1 MRTGRVVLSK
11 AAPPSIEMKEAP
23 YGHARRW
30 RSEYEEGQARSW
42 PSIFMTQD
50 AYREVNSFAGSS
62 LDREVGGMLIGQVC
76 LTPDGERYVIVEGQL
91 EARHASNG
99 ATHMTFTSNTLTD
112 ALTRLD
118 EEHPDKQIVGWYH
131 THPGLSVF
139 LSSMDVWLHSHFF
152 PQPWH
157 VALVID
163 PLVNHGGFFWYT
175 SDTPGRLHPQHYV
188 GFFEMVPP
196 GSSSVVTWHNMEPAE
211 IQRGPSGNGTA
222 KNAGQIMEGYSR

>member
-1 MRTGRVVLSK
+1 LSK
-11 AAPPSIEMKEAP
+11 AAPPSIEMKVAP
-23 YGHARRW
+23 YGQARRW
-30 RSEYEEGQARSW
+30 RSQYEAGQTRHW

-50 AYREVNSFAGSS
+50 AYREVNGFATST

-76 LTPDGERYVIVEGQL
+76 LTPEGERYVIVEGQL

-112 ALTRLD
+112 ALTRL
-118 EEHPDKQIVGWYH
+118 EEEFPDKQIVGWYH

-157 VALVID
+157 IALVID

-188 GFFEMVPP
+188 GFYELVPP
-196 GSSSVVTWHNMEPAE
+196 NTPSVVTWHNMEPAE
-211 IQRGPSGNGTA
+211 TPGSTGNGAAQT
-222 KNAGQIMEGYSR
+222 GGPITEGNSR

>member
-23 YGHARRW
+23 FGQARRW
-30 RSEYEEGQARSW
+30 RSDYEARHARHW
-42 PSIFMTQD
+42 PTIFMTQD
-50 AYREVNSFAGSS
+50 AYREVNAFAGAS

-76 LTPDGERYVIVEGQL
+76 MTPEGERYVIVEGQL
-91 EARHASNG
+91 EARHTSNG
-99 ATHMTFTSNTLTD
+99 ATHLTFTSNTLTD
-112 ALTRLD
+112 ALTRLE

-163 PLVNHGGFFWYT
+163 PVANHAGFFWYT
-175 SDTPGRLHPQHYV
+175 SEAPGLLHPNNYV
-188 GFFEMVPP
+188 GFYELTPQDQP
-196 GSSSVVTWHNMEPAE
+196 SVVTWHNMEPAVP
-211 IQRGPSGNGTA
+211 QPAHPGHMLPKNG
-222 KNAGQIMEGYSR
+222 GQMMEGYTR

>member
-11 AAPPSIEMKEAP
+11 AAPPSIEMKAAP
-23 YGHARRW
+23 FDQARRW
-30 RSEYEEGQARSW
+30 RSEYETRHARHW
-42 PSIFMTQD
+42 PAIFMTQEV
-50 AYREVNSFAGSS
+50 YRAVNDHAAAS

-76 LTPDGERYVIVEGQL
+76 MTPEGERYVIVEQQL

-99 ATHMTFTSNTLTD
+99 ATHLTFTSNTLTD
-112 ALTRLD
+112 ALNRL
-118 EEHPDKQIVGWYH
+118 EEEFPDKQIVGWYH

-163 PLVNHGGFFWYT
+163 PVIDEGGFFWYA
-175 SDTPGRLHPQHYV
+175 SEAPGLLHPQHYV
-188 GFFEMVPP
+188 GFYELAPDGEP
-196 GSSSVVTWHNMEPAE
+196 TAVTWHNMLPEALPEQA
-211 IQRGPSGNGTA
+211 RPGRDLPGGRLV
-222 KNAGQIMEGYSR
+222 EGYLR

>member
-1 MRTGRVVLSK
+1 
-11 AAPPSIEMKEAP
+11 
-23 YGHARRW
+23 
-30 RSEYEEGQARSW
+30 
-42 PSIFMTQD
+42 MTQD
-50 AYREVNSFAGSS
+50 AYRAVNAHAGTSP
-62 LDREVGGMLIGQVC
+62 DREVGGMLIGQVRMS
-76 LTPDGERYVIVEGQL
+76 PEGEMYVIVEGQL

-99 ATHMTFTSNTLTD
+99 ATHLTFTSNTLTD
-112 ALTRLD
+112 ALERLE

-163 PLVNHGGFFWYT
+163 PHVNHGGFFWYT

-188 GFFEMVPP
+188 GFFEVIPP
-196 GSSSVVTWHNMEPAE
+196 GGSSVVTWTNMIPAVVN
-211 IQRGPSGNGTA
+211 GGSGSGNGTSR
-222 KNAGQIMEGYSR
+222 NGHQVMEGFSR